1 MRYMFMRFPEWRS
14 KAVTFSYDDGAK
26 SDVRLAQI
34 LSKNGL
40 KGTFNINSAWQTE
53 WHSTDAEMKSE
64 LLDRGHEIAVHGK
77 IHRAPSFAR
86 SIDTIRD
93 VLDCREE
100 LEDRF
105 GRIIR
110 GYAYPDSGITRFI
123 NGIEYSTIKNQ
134 LAAMGIAYA
143 RSLAGDNNNFLIPND
158 PHNWIPTAHHNNPSL
173 NAWVDEFISM
183 DVDSQYAGSRFPRL
197 LYIWGHSSEFDR
209 DDNWSLIEGIAEKL
223 GKATDVWAAT
233 NIEFIEYLNAFRSLI
248 TSAKGDRVYNP
259 TLKTIYF
266 VADGKS
272 FCIKPGEEILL
283 EGFEY

>member
-1 MRYMFMRFPEWRS
+1 MFMRFPGGKA

-26 SDVRLAQI
+26 SDVKLARI
-34 LSKNGL
+34 LSQNGL

-53 WHSTDAEMKSE
+53 WHSTDAEMKTE
-64 LLDRGHEIAVHGK
+64 LLDRGHEIAVHGR

-86 SIDTIRD
+86 PIDTIRD

-105 GRIIR
+105 GQIIR

-123 NGIEYSTIKNQ
+123 SGVEYSTVKSQ
-134 LAAMGIAYA
+134 LEAMGIAYA
-143 RSLAGDNNNFLIPND
+143 RSLAGDNGDFFVPND

-173 NAWVDEFISM
+173 PSWIDNFLSLDI
-183 DVDSQYAGSRFPRL
+183 DSQYAGSRFPRL

-209 DDNWSLIEGIAEKL
+209 DNNWSLIEGIAEKL
-223 GKATDVWAAT
+223 GKADDIWAAT

-283 EGFEY
+283 EGLEY

>member
-1 MRYMFMRFPEWRS
+1 MRFPEWRS

-26 SDVRLAQI
+26 SDVKLAQI

-134 LAAMGIAYA
+134 LEAMGIAYA

-272 FCIKPGEEILL
+272 FCIKPDEEILL
-283 EGFEY
+283 EGLEY